1 MIYDEETFYI
11 NMEQI
16 ITIDETKYQGDEELE
31 RIINRLA
38 AAASDPKVRQD
49 MNVEEEYFQAIE
61 NRDTAIMMRDE
72 KIKEQDSMI
81 TEQSNQIA
89 EQSNQIAEQRNALL
103 LSAKALKASGYT
115 EEQISSMTNL
125 SVDEIRCI

>member
-81 TEQSNQIA
+81 TEQSN
-89 EQSNQIAEQRNALL
+89 
-103 LSAKALKASGYT
+103 
-115 EEQISSMTNL
+115 
-125 SVDEIRCI
+125 